1 MVLTVA
7 ANLGSVTITDVYNG
21 ETKLTKN
28 THYTLATGGKV
39 TLLKT
44 YLDDLE
50 EDAYTITIK
59 TSQGN
64 ASAAITVT
72 DTTTLTADPATADFD
87 KNTEGEGYVDVVIE
101 VKHNTTGVTL
111 TSVNNGET
119 ALTGTT
125 HYTTDGLK
133 VTILKTYLATLEEG
147 ATTITFKTNKG
158 DVDAIITVTD
168 TTTLTA
174 DPATATFD
182 KNTSGEGYDDVVIE
196 VKHNTSGVTLT
207 SVHNGEVT
215 LTPITHYTA
224 DGLVVTLLKT
234 YLATLDEGEAT
245 ITFKTNKGDVDA
257 VITVEDTTEEA

>member
-1 MVLTVA
+1 VVLTVTA
-7 ANLGSVTITDVYNG
+7 DGGTVTIGDIYNG

-28 THYTLATGGKV
+28 THYTVNGGAV
-39 TLLKT
+39 TLKAT

-50 EDAYTITIK
+50 EDDYTITIQ
-59 TSQGN
+59 TTQG
-64 ASAAITVT
+64 TVI
-72 DTTTLTADPATADFD
+72 
-87 KNTEGEGYVDVVIE
+87 VI
-101 VKHNTTGVTL
+101 VT
-111 TSVNNGET
+111 V
-119 ALTGTT
+119 A
-125 HYTTDGLK
+125 
-133 VTILKTYLATLEEG
+133 
-147 ATTITFKTNKG
+147 
-158 DVDAIITVTD
+158 D

-245 ITFKTNKGDVDA
+245 ITFKTNKGDVLA
-257 VITVEDTTEEA
+257 IVNVVDTTDEV